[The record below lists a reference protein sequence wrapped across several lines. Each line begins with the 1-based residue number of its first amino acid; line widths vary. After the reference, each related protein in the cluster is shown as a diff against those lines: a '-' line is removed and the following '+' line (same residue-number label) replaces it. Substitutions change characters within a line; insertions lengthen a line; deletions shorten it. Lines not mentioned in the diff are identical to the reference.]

1 MQLIPIELQMQITLE
16 CLFDISVE
24 NVSEEEMCLQN
35 FLIQQ
40 NEFCTTSNCDVNLT
54 KIMTAEGNLSGDTFY
69 ILWLPLLHLETKS
82 TLERNGIR
90 SQFSAPVVYLG
101 VLAFAFPPYVV
112 EITP

>member
-1 MQLIPIELQMQITLE
+1 M
-16 CLFDISVE
+16 E

-54 KIMTAEGNLSGDTFY
+54 KIVTAEGNLSGDPFY
-69 ILWLPLLHLETKS
+69 ILWLPLLHVETKS
-82 TLERNGIR
+82 TLKRNDIR

-101 VLAFAFPPYVV
+101 VLESLHF
-112 EITP
+112 